1 MHYIILHHTT
11 PHNIILH
18 YTKVDYTMLHY
29 TIYST
34 IHDITACPHYA
45 TLCYTYNAT
54 LLLACYCV
62 QFITI

>member
-34 IHDITACPHYA
+34 IHDITACP
-45 TLCYTYNAT
+45 
-54 LLLACYCV
+54 CYCV